1 MLVLLTSSSLRVVLI
16 RCRAH
21 RDIREKERYISSLRE
36 EKKKNA
42 LLSTTT
48 CKKSYTAHFVSEEK
62 EAKVPQQNKHTSTE
76 KLITF
81 RHNTA
86 TFPGITIATTTST
99 TTTTTKK
106 RATMLCASKKKKNTL
121 KRANARI
128 AGDVAEVAVPA
139 VLLRS
144 YNEPPEDEA
153 EKGAKVARTA
163 EVGHHY
169 DVIDRVAEAPPAVLL
184 HVAIVVGPGAEAE
197 HAGTTHQAG
206 ADDVVDAV
214 EMAHRLHSTGGGRG
228 RHGGAARRA
237 QHRRV
242 EAAHHRRQ
250 NTNREK
256 SKRGKKNSSES
267 RKAQIVATLAKH
279 YKGFILC

>member
-106 RATMLCASKKKKNTL
+106 RATMLCASKKKKT
-121 KRANARI
+121 
-128 AGDVAEVAVPA
+128 P
-139 VLLRS
+139 
-144 YNEPPEDEA
+144 
-153 EKGAKVARTA
+153 
-163 EVGHHY
+163 
-169 DVIDRVAEAPPAVLL
+169 
-184 HVAIVVGPGAEAE
+184 
-197 HAGTTHQAG
+197 
-206 ADDVVDAV
+206 
-214 EMAHRLHSTGGGRG
+214 
-228 RHGGAARRA
+228 
-237 QHRRV
+237 
-242 EAAHHRRQ
+242 
-250 NTNREK
+250 
-256 SKRGKKNSSES
+256 
-267 RKAQIVATLAKH
+267 
-279 YKGFILC
+279 